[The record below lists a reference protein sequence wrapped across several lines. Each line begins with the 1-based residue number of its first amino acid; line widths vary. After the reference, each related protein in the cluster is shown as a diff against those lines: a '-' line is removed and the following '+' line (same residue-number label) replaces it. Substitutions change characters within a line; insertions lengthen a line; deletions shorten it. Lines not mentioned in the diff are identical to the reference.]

1 MEPGQA
7 KDILDK
13 LLHDLYEVPIL
24 VVYDNIAKIVY
35 DNIELT
41 LNLVNDEAVRYVRF
55 ENEIYFSANLSN
67 YKDRQSVIYDTHIPN
82 RSMVLHNN
90 TKESLIPQI
99 AELKELDIEQKECA
113 HYLRILLNQCNTLS
127 DINALLPDAA
137 WNILDIKL
145 PTHAH
150 DLHNEFTLSNK
161 EIQGINEKYHE
172 EAATIKERI
181 FLNLLLKKV

>member
-24 VVYDNIAKIVY
+24 VVYDNIAKIVH

-41 LNLVNDEAVRYVRF
+41 LNLVNDAAVRYVRF
-55 ENEIYFSANLSN
+55 KGKIYFSANLSE
-67 YKDRQSVIYDTHIPN
+67 YKDRQSVIYDTHITN
-82 RSMVLHNN
+82 RSMVLHDS
-90 TKESLIPQI
+90 TKDGLIPEI
-99 AELKELDIEQKECA
+99 KELKDLDSEQKECA
-113 HYLRILLNQCNTLS
+113 HYLRILLNQCKSLH
-127 DINALLPDAA
+127 DIKALLPDAA
-137 WNILDIKL
+137 WNLLNIKL
-145 PTHAH
+145 ANWP
-150 DLHNEFTLSNK
+150 NEALSLS
-161 EIQGINEKYHE
+161 ESDIYAVQDIYAE